1 MPFSKRSPSSD
12 LPMFVVVVFSYN
24 VVYLAIHYCIP
35 SFLIQQFYL
44 RKMTDELEE
53 RKRRER
59 KQHLLIITNN

>member
-1 MPFSKRSPSSD
+1 
-12 LPMFVVVVFSYN
+12 MFVVVVFSYN

-35 SFLIQQFYL
+35 SFLIQEFYL